1 MNKKKIIAIV
11 GMTGS
16 GKSEAVAFLTSQGYS
31 SVRFGSAIDD
41 QISEA
46 GLEWSPENTAYFRK
60 KIRDDFGMAGVAI
73 TMLPKIE
80 KELEK
85 TEKLLLDGLYSWEE
99 YLYLKEKFP
108 SLLLLCLYT
117 RTDIRYERL
126 SQRKERPFT
135 PSEAR
140 ERDFS
145 EIEVTNKGGPIAL
158 ADYMIK
164 NEGTKEAL
172 AEELERFLVWVN
184 QE

>member
-16 GKSEAVAFLTSQGYS
+16 GKSEAVELLKSHGYS
-31 SVRFGSAIDD
+31 AIRFGSAIDD
-41 QISEA
+41 QISAA
-46 GLEWSPENTAYFRK
+46 GLAWSPENTAYFRK

-80 KELEK
+80 KELET
-85 TEKLLLDGLYSWEE
+85 TEHLLLDGVYSWEE
-99 YLYLKEKFP
+99 YTYLKEKFP
-108 SLLLLCLYT
+108 SLLLLCIYT

-135 PSEAR
+135 LSEAR
-140 ERDFS
+140 ERDIS

-158 ADYMIK
+158 ADYLIK
-164 NEGTKEAL
+164 NENSKEEL
-172 AEELERFLVWVN
+172 ARELERFLVWVSK
-184 QE
+184 E